1 LTRRC
6 HTDIAKNQYDA
17 TGLTDWLTCPM
28 KFKYAHV
35 DRIEPA
41 KKPPA
46 LVAGELVHEAL
57 AVWYANG
64 DIDEALAVIPD
75 EVAEL
80 KDDNK
85 RNPERLREILRNYFI
100 LHQTD
105 QQKWEIFGRIDMVVK
120 QSGAIY
126 VVEHKTTTQL
136 GDQWHKNWTPNFQV
150 DTYCYAAKRLYGS
163 CQGVFVNG
171 ILLAKTKTTFQRVL
185 VSRNDEDLRMWEDEY
200 YLITS
205 LIRQQIASG
214 EKWWRNTISCSY
226 YGGCVYRELC
236 LYGEVALTSEYYN
249 TLGR

>member
-28 KFKYAHV
+28 KFKYAYV
-35 DRIEPA
+35 DRIEPV

-85 RNPERLREILRNYFI
+85 RNPERLREILQNYFI
-100 LHQTD
+100 LHQID
-105 QQKWEIFGRIDMVVK
+105 HQKWEILAIEQEFTLPMRDGSTLAGRIDMVVK

-136 GDQWHKNWTPNFQV
+136 GDQWHRCLCERDITCEDKDNLSA
-150 DTYCYAAKRLYGS
+150 CI
-163 CQGVFVNG
+163 GVS
-171 ILLAKTKTTFQRVL
+171 QR
-185 VSRNDEDLRMWEDEY
+185 
-200 YLITS
+200 
-205 LIRQQIASG
+205 
-214 EKWWRNTISCSY
+214 
-226 YGGCVYRELC
+226 
-236 LYGEVALTSEYYN
+236 
-249 TLGR
+249 